1 MAGRGETNGRRP
13 TIRDVA
19 ERAGVSKSLV
29 SLVMRGEPMV
39 RDDKRLR
46 VQQAADE
53 LGYRMNLAARSLSN
67 VRSNTIGVLVADLRN
82 PLLVDVIERASQV
95 LEDGGMSTLLISAV
109 K

>member
-1 MAGRGETNGRRP
+1 MPKRGDTNGRRP

-39 RDDKRLR
+39 REDKRRR
-46 VQQAADE
+46 VRHAADE

-67 VRSNTIGVLVADLRN
+67 VRSRTVGVLVADLRN
-82 PLLVDVIERASQV
+82 RCW
-95 LEDGGMSTLLISAV
+95 STWSSGPGRCSRTRVSARC
-109 K
+109 